1 MPIYLESKR
10 ISLRELSLSDENELL
25 DLDSDFQVMKYL
37 TNGIPTSRESIQKML
52 GRVLQQ
58 RQQSRGKFGVWAA
71 IRKETEEFIGWFH
84 LFPSRDEPNNL
95 ENLFLGYRLKAKY
108 WG

>member
-1 MPIYLESKR
+1 MPIYLESNR

-84 LFPSRDEPNNL
+84 LFPSRD
-95 ENLFLGYRLKAKY
+95 
-108 WG
+108 